1 MDQRAQHV
9 REIVRR
15 ADPDRYLSVLYAPE
29 DRRDALYALYA
40 FDAEIG
46 RIRDLISE
54 PMPGEIR
61 LQWWRDVLAAAQP
74 GAAGGHPVAAA
85 LVEAIGKHAL
95 SRTAFD
101 NYLEARIF
109 DLYDDPMPGRNEL
122 EGYCGETNSTLI
134 QLAALILDP
143 EATPAYSEVSGHA
156 GCAQRIAALIRAMPL
171 HRARGQCYV
180 PAEIL
185 AAAGLDRAAYLAGQE
200 RLAMRT
206 MVEAMTSLAR
216 EHLRAFH
223 AGASRLPQ
231 SLRPAF
237 LPLAVTP
244 ALLDRI
250 DPDQAWTAPAPE
262 PSALRRH
269 WLMFRRARKGWQ
281 TRSLT

>member
-1 MDQRAQHV
+1 MDQRAHHL
-9 REIVRR
+9 RDIVRK

-40 FDAEIG
+40 FDAEIA

-61 LQWWRDVLAAAQP
+61 LQWWRDVISAGTP
-74 GAAGGHPVAAA
+74 EAAGGHPVASA
-85 LVEAIGKHAL
+85 LVETIVKCAL
-95 SRTAFD
+95 PTAAFD
-101 NYLEARIF
+101 NYLDARIF

-122 EGYCGETNSTLI
+122 EGYCGETTSALI
-134 QLAALILDP
+134 QLASLILDP
-143 EATPAYSEVSGHA
+143 SAAPAFSEVSGHA
-156 GCAQRIAALIRAMPL
+156 GCAQRITALVRAMPL

-185 AAAGLDRAAYLAGQE
+185 AAAGLDRAAYVSGQQ
-200 RLAMRT
+200 RLAMRL

-216 EHLRAFH
+216 EHLRAFQ
-223 AGASRLPQ
+223 AGAAQLPE

-244 ALLDRI
+244 ANLSRVDPSDAWGTPTLD
-250 DPDQAWTAPAPE
+250 PF
-262 PSALRRH
+262 ALHRQ
-269 WLMFRRARKGWQ
+269 WLMFRHARQGW
-281 TRSLT
+281 

>member
-1 MDQRAQHV
+1 MDQRAQHLRESV
-9 REIVRR
+9 RK

-29 DRRDALYALYA
+29 DRRGALYALYA
-40 FDAEIG
+40 FDAEIA

-61 LQWWRDVLAAAQP
+61 LQWWRDVITAGTP
-74 GAAGGHPVAAA
+74 EAAGGHPVASA
-85 LVEAIGKHAL
+85 LVEAMNTHAL
-95 SRTAFD
+95 PTAAFD
-101 NYLEARIF
+101 NYLDARIF

-122 EGYCGETNSTLI
+122 EGYCGETTSALI

-143 EATPAYSEVSGHA
+143 AAAPAFSEVSGHA
-156 GCAQRIAALIRAMPL
+156 GCAQRIAALVRAMPL

-185 AAAGLDRAAYLAGQE
+185 AAAGLDRDAYVSGRQ
-200 RLAMRT
+200 RPAMRV

-216 EHLRAFH
+216 EHLRAFQ
-223 AGASRLPQ
+223 AGAARLPE

-244 ALLDRI
+244 AHLDRI
-250 DPDQAWTAPAPE
+250 DPDLAWEALTSE
-262 PSALRRH
+262 PFALHRQWLVFRH
-269 WLMFRRARKGWQ
+269 ARKGW
-281 TRSLT
+281 